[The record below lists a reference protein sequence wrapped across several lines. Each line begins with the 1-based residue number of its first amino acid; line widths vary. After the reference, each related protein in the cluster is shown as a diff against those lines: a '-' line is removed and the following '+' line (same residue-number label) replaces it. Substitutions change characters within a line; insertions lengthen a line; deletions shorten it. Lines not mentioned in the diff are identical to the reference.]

1 MSARRVI
8 AIVVLVLSVTIALTW
23 RDLGLGALGI
33 VLFYLSVV
41 MGVAALAALLFNLRW
56 TGPESTEDGFTLP
69 QPVNLIVA
77 TIGMAFFA
85 ICPLVVIARSVQTGT
100 ITPITTSTEYV
111 FATAPLGF
119 LLVALSWLVMSLA
132 FFWLIVQVWRPR
144 KAGGEKTSGS
154 TEQPAKK

>member
-8 AIVVLVLSVTIALTW
+8 AVVVLILSVTIALTW

-56 TGPESTEDGFTLP
+56 TGPTSTDEGLMLP
-69 QPVNLIVA
+69 EPANLIVA
-77 TIGMAFFA
+77 TIGMAVFA
-85 ICPLVVIARSVQTGT
+85 IGPLVVIARSLNTGT

-119 LLVALSWLVMSLA
+119 SLVALSWLVLSLA

-144 KAGGEKTSGS
+144 KAGGDMTPASTS
-154 TEQPAKK
+154 QPAKK